1 MLKRKRIL
9 KAALPLLACMLF
21 LSGCGAKS
29 HDSTD
34 RPKKINGH
42 YVIYDWDDF
51 YAAEEEI
58 AKQQELEYAR
68 LREEYKASQQEKKQ
82 QELAQKLAEAKE
94 MEENPS
100 FTMLDVGQGLC
111 CFVKS
116 GLQTMLYD
124 TGSQMAED
132 RLLSFLQENE
142 IEHLDYLV
150 LSHPD
155 EDHIGNASAILSA
168 IPTDNVILR
177 KDDLVGKETAT
188 AKQLIHVL
196 ENADTTVMEPAA
208 GTKLPFGRAEIEIQG
223 PLSTHEEVNDNSL
236 VVTIAYGQRRILLAG
251 DSELEAEEELVEAGI
266 FLKADAYV
274 ASHHGSYNGT
284 SESFLSAVSPR
295 YVLISCGLGN
305 DYGHPHASA
314 MALFANETE
323 YLYRTDLQGDITFIM
338 DANGL
343 YFEKQPC
350 QDYSCGDDV
359 NGA

>member
-9 KAALPLLACMLF
+9 ASALVFLVGMLF
-21 LSGCGAKS
+21 LSGCGAES
-29 HDSTD
+29 RDSTD
-34 RPKKINGH
+34 RPRKINDH

-51 YAAEEEI
+51 YAAEKEIEE
-58 AKQQELEYAR
+58 QQNMEYAR
-68 LREEYKASQQEKKQ
+68 LREEYRTEQ
-82 QELAQKLAEAKE
+82 QELKQQQEAEKLALAKE
-94 MEENPS
+94 SGENPS

-124 TGSQMAED
+124 TGSQIAED
-132 RLLSFLQENE
+132 KLISFLQENG
-142 IEHLDYLV
+142 IGHLDYLI

-155 EDHIGNASAILSA
+155 EDHIGNASAVLSTV
-168 IPTDNVILR
+168 PTDNVVLR
-177 KDDLVGKETAT
+177 MEDLTGKETAT
-188 AKQLIHVL
+188 AKQLLHVL
-196 ENADTTVMEPAA
+196 ENADTTVLEPET
-208 GTKLPFGRAEIEIQG
+208 GTKLPFGRAQIEIQG
-223 PLSTHEEVNDNSL
+223 PLRTHEEVNDNSL
-236 VVTIAYGQRRILLAG
+236 VVTVAYGQTRILLAG

-266 FLKADAYV
+266 PLKADAYV
-274 ASHHGSYNGT
+274 VSHHGSYNGT
-284 SESFLSAVSPR
+284 SESFLSAVNPR
-295 YVLISCGLGN
+295 YVLISCGVGN

-323 YLYRTDLQGDITFIM
+323 YLYRTDLQGDITCIM
-338 DANGL
+338 DAGGL